1 MRECKT
7 VKPVAVCPVCSK
19 GEKEEIADALTTTQ
33 AQLDRLK
40 RQART
45 YKSRL
50 RSIERK
56 EAKAAGASPEEK
68 PDDAK

>member
-1 MRECKT
+1 MKECTKIKS
-7 VKPVAVCPVCSK
+7 VEVCPVCSK
-19 GEKEEIADALTTTQ
+19 GPKEEIGAALAETQ
-33 AQLDRLK
+33 AQLERLK

-56 EAKAAGASPEEK
+56 EAKAAEAEK
-68 PDDAK
+68 PKE